1 MNRSIIDILITEL
14 KEELQTKYKDFKGI
28 FFFGSRS
35 KDNFSDDSDLDLVL
49 TFERNIDRDFKNE
62 IRDFVY
68 DYALK
73 YDVLIDS
80 HIYNLTDILN
90 PITPFRGIV
99 KTEGIF
105 YGK

>member
-1 MNRSIIDILITEL
+1 MNRSIIDILISEL
-14 KEELQTKYKDFKGI
+14 KEGLNIKYKDFKGI

-35 KDNFSDDSDLDLVL
+35 KDNFSVESDLDLVL

-62 IRDFVY
+62 VRDFVY

-73 YDVLIDS
+73 YNVVIDS
-80 HIYNLTDILN
+80 HIYNLSDILN
-90 PITPFRGIV
+90 PITPFRVVV
-99 KTEGIF
+99 KNEGIF